1 MLPSEPIIVSTK
13 VATDV
18 PRVAVTLLCA
28 NDVVVNCN
36 KLGAIKAFVAFPLES
51 VTVVGKVTCPCPAG
65 ETAQFSVAFG
75 TGFPELSRTITVS
88 RLSAGVTFWILITC
102 PSPET
107 METVFWQK
115 AAVASR
121 LTPIAMRASTF
132 AKEDEVTG
140 ILLIDV

>member
-1 MLPSEPIIVSTK
+1 
-13 VATDV
+13 
-18 PRVAVTLLCA
+18 
-28 NDVVVNCN
+28 
-36 KLGAIKAFVAFPLES
+36 LES

-88 RLSAGVTFWILITC
+88 RLFAGVTFWILTTW

-107 METVFWQK
+107 TETVFWEK

-121 LTPIAMRASTF
+121 LTPIATRVSIF
-132 AKEDEVTG
+132 AKADEVTG
-140 ILLIDV
+140 ILLIDVRSSAGQGQTLEANGDCRRETGIISLVDYGKKKKKEGSF